1 MKNNHKKHRG
11 FTLLEMVIGITLLA
25 MLIIPAYSI
34 IISTMDSN
42 KQAKVKQFAAL
53 QGQEIFEK
61 IQSEKIEPR
70 IDEEG
75 NITGISKIG
84 TLVIPEGKNE
94 ATQTVDQIY
103 KVTVKV
109 VKNEDITLAKEIT
122 AGITTND
129 LKVDLSGTTAS
140 NSTSIQ
146 VKSDNNNDKDDGKL
160 NIHNLDTTLKLV
172 INTMTKG
179 NQKIVVVKDSGNNDI
194 LTYPVTVTDENKSN
208 QIKLVLNF
216 DGYEVVSNTD
226 STKLKTV
233 EVSVYNQD
241 DNRLNLFLQKST
253 NLDVQVD
260 TKLGD
265 VRVYDNRSLN
275 PSKLGELYNIN
286 ITVTKEEDGKEIE
299 IFSGKSSQNININ

>member
-1 MKNNHKKHRG
+1 MKSKCKKHSG
-11 FTLLEMVIGITLLA
+11 FTLLEMVISITLLA
-25 MLIIPAYSI
+25 MVIIPIYSI
-34 IISTMDSN
+34 IRSSMDSN
-42 KQAKVKQFAAL
+42 KQAKVKQTAAL

-70 IDEEG
+70 LDEYG

-84 TLVIPEGKNE
+84 TLVISEGTNKGTQEIGEYKATVIVTKNP
-94 ATQTVDQIY
+94 
-103 KVTVKV
+103 
-109 VKNEDITLAKEIT
+109 DITLDKEIT

-129 LKVDLSGTTAS
+129 LKVDLSGTKD
-140 NSTSIQ
+140 STSIQ
-146 VKSDNNNDKDDGKL
+146 VKSDNDIDTDDGNL
-160 NIHNLDTTLKLV
+160 NVPSLDTTLKLV
-172 INTMTKG
+172 INTKTTG
-179 NQKIVVVKDSGNNDI
+179 NQKVVVIKDSNNNDI
-194 LTYPVTVTDENKSN
+194 LTYPSLPLADENKDN

-216 DGYEVVSNTD
+216 DGYKLVSNTD
-226 STKLKTV
+226 VNKLKTV

-275 PSKLGELYNIN
+275 PSKLGELYDIN
-286 ITVTKEEDGKEIE
+286 ITVTKEEYGKDIE
-299 IFSGKSSQNININ
+299 IFSGKSSQNINAN